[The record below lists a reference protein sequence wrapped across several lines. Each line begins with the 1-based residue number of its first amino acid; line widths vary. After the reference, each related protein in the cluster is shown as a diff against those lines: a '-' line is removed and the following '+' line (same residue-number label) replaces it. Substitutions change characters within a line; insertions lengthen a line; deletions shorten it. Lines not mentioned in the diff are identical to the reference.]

1 MWRLIGLVTLQAF
14 FLSGGQ
20 VLLKL
25 GLEKLPNF
33 EWTWFFFKEVIA
45 DFWLFACCISFGFA
59 IFLWI
64 NIINKY
70 PFSQAYPLT
79 SFSFVFG
86 LYASWLI
93 FGETIPYSRWI
104 GMALV
109 IAGCFLIMK

>member
-1 MWRLIGLVTLQAF
+1 MEIDRASNVTGVF
-14 FLSGGQ
+14 PFRRSG
-20 VLLKL
+20 VTETWL
-25 GLEKLPNF
+25 GKTTQF